1 MMKMMLFLLR
11 TELITKLLARALGA
25 RASSR
30 KKERK
35 APNELLHL
43 TIPPS
48 QPLELCCKI
57 ISQPRC
63 R

>member
-1 MMKMMLFLLR
+1 MKKMPILLR

-25 RASSR
+25 RANSR

-35 APNELLHL
+35 APNELLNL

-48 QPLELCCKI
+48 QPLEQCCKLI
-57 ISQPRC
+57 PHPRF